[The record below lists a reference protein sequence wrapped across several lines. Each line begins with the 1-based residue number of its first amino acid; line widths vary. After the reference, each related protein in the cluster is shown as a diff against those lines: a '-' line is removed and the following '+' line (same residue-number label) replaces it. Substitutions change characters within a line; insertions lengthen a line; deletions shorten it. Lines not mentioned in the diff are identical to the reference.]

1 MSFANKL
8 TISRIVL
15 TVLIIILLIFPLDT
29 AGISTPKLFIN
40 ELLVVDVKYIIAG
53 VLFIIASITILIFD
67 IKSKDK
73 SVLNRDKLLNDVA
86 NKVLINSLLVTLS
99 SQGFIQPIIPIV
111 VIIRDTIMSSFKSN
125 FEVKKI
131 LRKFQN
137 IFLILGILLTLF
149 YNLPFELLNLKLSEF
164 LLIAGL
170 VFSVVS
176 GFEYYY
182 QIKKKMYFVTLTWL
196 LL

>member
-67 IKSKDK
+67 IKSKNK

-182 QIKKKMYFVTLTWL
+182 QIKKKM
-196 LL
+196 

>member
-1 MSFANKL
+1 MSFTNKL

-15 TVLIIILLIFPLDT
+15 TILIIMLLIFPINT
-29 AGISTPKLFIN
+29 TGISTPKLFIN
-40 ELLVVDVKYIIAG
+40 ELLVVDVKYLIAG

-67 IKSKDK
+67 IKTNQKTIANK
-73 SVLNRDKLLNDVA
+73 EKLLNDVA

-137 IFLILGILLTLF
+137 TCFILGILFTLF
-149 YNLPFELLNLKLSEF
+149 YNLPFELLNLKISEF
-164 LLIAGL
+164 LLIAGIIL
-170 VFSVVS
+170 SIVS
-176 GFEYYY
+176 AFEYYY
-182 QIKKKMYFVTLTWL
+182 QITKKM
-196 LL
+196 

>member
-8 TISRIVL
+8 IISRIVL
-15 TVLIIILLIFPLDT
+15 TVLIIIILLFPFDT
-29 AGISTPKLFIN
+29 AGISIPKLFIN
-40 ELLVVDVKYIIAG
+40 ELLVVDIKYIISG
-53 VLFIIASITILIFD
+53 GLFILAFITIILFD
-67 IKSKDK
+67 YQNSKKSL
-73 SVLNRDKLLNDVA
+73 LNKEKLLNEVA

-111 VIIRDTIMSSFKSN
+111 LIIRDTIMSSFKSN

-137 IFLILGILLTLF
+137 ICLILGILFTLF
-149 YNLPFELLNLKLSEF
+149 YNLPFELMNLRISEF
-164 LLIAGL
+164 LLIAGIIL
-170 VFSVVS
+170 SVVS

-182 QIKKKMYFVTLTWL
+182 QIKKKV
-196 LL
+196 